1 MAVGKNKKTSKGKK
15 GGRKKITDPFAKK
28 EWYEIRAPSI
38 FPVKVIGKT
47 IATKTTGTKIARD
60 SLMGRIFEVSLGD
73 LKPESEDEAFRKFR
87 LKVEDVNGKNC
98 LTNFHGMD
106 ITTDKLRSLVKKWQT
121 LIEAYVDIKTTDG
134 YTLRLFC
141 IGFTRKQPNT
151 RKTTAYAQ
159 TSQVKRIRKRMIDI
173 MQKETAQVD
182 LNGLVDKLM
191 SEVIGREIEKKT
203 QSIYP
208 LHNVLIRKVKM
219 LRSPKVDISRLL
231 EIHGGQEGLS
241 QGAPEPVKKL
251 DLGQPVG
258 EGKKGKKGKAKTKK
272 AEADAEEEE
281 AAAEGGD
288 E

>member
-272 AEADAEEEE
+272 AEEDAEEEE
-281 AAAEGGD
+281 AAEGGD

>member
-191 SEVIGREIEKKT
+191 SEVIGREIERKT

>member
-1 MAVGKNKKTSKGKK
+1 MAVGKNKRASKGKK

-28 EWYEIRAPSI
+28 EWYEVRAPSI

-47 IATKTTGTKIARD
+47 IATKTSGTKIARD

-73 LKPESEDEAFRKFR
+73 LKPESEDEAFRKFS

-106 ITTDKLRSLVKKWQT
+106 ITTDKLRSLVKKWQS

-151 RKTTAYAQ
+151 RRTTAYAQ
-159 TSQVKRIRKRMIDI
+159 TSQVKRIRKRMVDI

-219 LRSPKVDISRLL
+219 LRAPKVDIGRLL

-251 DLGQPVG
+251 DLGQAVG
-258 EGKKGKKGKAKTKK
+258 EGKKGKKGKAGKGKK
-272 AEADAEEEE
+272 VEAEAEAEEE
-281 AAAEGGD
+281 AVAD